1 MKYKALC
8 ASCGKQFMVDESQ
21 ERKDNKWTRCPHCQS
36 RICISFLGWCP
47 TCHDYMAFKQRF
59 AKDLGKGVIDFI
71 SSIPSIASSSKRLGI
86 FAGFARDVKNAY
98 KGYSGQCLMVHI
110 SAHCCGCDK
119 VSIKCPSCGTIIHTT
134 EDPHLGASYT
144 CDHCGKQIVYG

>member
-71 SSIPSIASSSKRLGI
+71 SSIPSIASSSKRLRRCNTATQALI
-86 FAGFARDVKNAY
+86 AWLLR
-98 KGYSGQCLMVHI
+98 
-110 SAHCCGCDK
+110 
-119 VSIKCPSCGTIIHTT
+119 TIIH
-134 EDPHLGASYT
+134 EHLCLFMDIHVKAITSSN
-144 CDHCGKQIVYG
+144 GKRKRHSRKVWKRKL